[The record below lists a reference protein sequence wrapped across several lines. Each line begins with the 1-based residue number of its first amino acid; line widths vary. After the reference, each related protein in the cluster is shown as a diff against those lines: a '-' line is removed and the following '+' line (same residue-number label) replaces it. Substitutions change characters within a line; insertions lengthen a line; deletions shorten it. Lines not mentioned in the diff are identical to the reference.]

1 MVMRKDGAIFY
12 AHELSQATCEQL
24 YLAIRFALALS
35 HQKEVKLPF
44 QLDDSFVHFDEERF
58 KQVLNILKKLSGEE
72 QQILY
77 FTCHEHV
84 REAFHDEDVILLP
97 PVMKNVEVKGI
108 TNK

>member
-1 MVMRKDGAIFY
+1 MMVMRKDGAIFY

-58 KQVLNILKKLSGEE
+58 KQVLNILKSFQAKNSKSC
-72 QQILY
+72 IL
-77 FTCHEHV
+77 
-84 REAFHDEDVILLP
+84 R
-97 PVMKNVEVKGI
+97 VMNM
-108 TNK
+108 